1 MISKIRNS
9 KQCNIKRTKIQL
21 ANIKP
26 ANIRLGNFRNRL
38 TTKPIRSTLS
48 IFMLS
53 TLMCFG
59 TALSTVHA
67 KSNDQIN
74 TTFSSIL
81 EQERTWAGLKS
92 QKKQVAEIEWH
103 YSEGGDAS
111 KPTVLLIH
119 GLSGTRDNWNR
130 VVHYLTPYYHV
141 IIPDL
146 PFHGDTKVPKDFD
159 SSVPNL
165 TEKLKRFTEA
175 LGINDSIHVAG
186 HSLGGAIA
194 YLYSA
199 QYSHKIDSLLLMNA
213 AGVYK
218 TANTVY
224 LKDPTQLK
232 SLIVDQSGDFDQLL
246 KLAMAN
252 PPFIPKEILKEQEA
266 LMIKNSSQT
275 QHVIDQIVM
284 IQKAFTPDSFAMA
297 GRIIDSPVLILWGDQ
312 DRIVNKEVA
321 QELQSL
327 LKNAEKPII
336 YKGVGHMPLL
346 ELDQVVAQD
355 YLKFLNKVQLAKKKQ
370 STQTA
375 P

>member
-1 MISKIRNS
+1 MSNNKYNVISQSLNS
-9 KQCNIKRTKIQL
+9 KLKIVL
-21 ANIKP
+21 
-26 ANIRLGNFRNRL
+26 
-38 TTKPIRSTLS
+38 LS
-48 IFMLS
+48 AVISLS
-53 TLMCFG
+53 C
-59 TALSTVHA
+59 AYPTVYA

-81 EQERTWAGLKS
+81 TQERTWAGLKS

-111 KPTVLLIH
+111 KPTILLIH

-130 VVHYLTPYYHV
+130 VAHYLTPYYHV

-175 LGINDSIHVAG
+175 LGISDSIHVAG

-218 TANTVY
+218 TANTKF
-224 LKDPTQLK
+224 LKDPAQLK
-232 SLIVDQSGDFDQLL
+232 SLIVDQSGEFEQLL
-246 KLAMAN
+246 ELTMEN
-252 PPFIPKEILKEQEA
+252 PPFIPKEILKEQEK
-266 LMIKNSSQT
+266 LMIKNAAQT

-284 IQKAFTPDSFAMA
+284 IQQAFTPESFALA

-312 DRIVNKEVA
+312 DRIINKEA
-321 QELQSL
+321 ASELQSL
-327 LKNAEKPII
+327 LKNSQKPII
-336 YKGVGHMPLL
+336 YKRVGHMPLL
-346 ELDQVVAQD
+346 ELDQIVAQD
-355 YLKFLNKVQLAKKKQ
+355 YLNFLNKVQLAKKKQ

>member
-1 MISKIRNS
+1 MSNHNDNVISQSRNS
-9 KQCNIKRTKIQL
+9 KLKIVL
-21 ANIKP
+21 
-26 ANIRLGNFRNRL
+26 
-38 TTKPIRSTLS
+38 LS
-48 IFMLS
+48 AVINLS
-53 TLMCFG
+53 C
-59 TALSTVHA
+59 AYPTVYA

-81 EQERTWAGLKS
+81 TQERTWAGLKS

-103 YSEGGDAS
+103 YSEGGETS
-111 KPTVLLIH
+111 KPTILLIH

-130 VVHYLTPYYHV
+130 VAHYLTPYYHV

-218 TANTVY
+218 TTNTKF
-224 LKDPTQLK
+224 LKDPAQLK
-232 SLIVDQSGDFDQLL
+232 SLIVDQSGEFEQLL
-246 KLAMAN
+246 ELTMEN
-252 PPFIPKEILKEQEA
+252 PPFIPKEILKEQEK
-266 LMIKNSSQT
+266 LMIKNAAQT

-284 IQKAFTPDSFAMA
+284 IQQAFTPESFALA

-312 DRIVNKEVA
+312 DRIINKEA
-321 QELQSL
+321 ASELQSL
-327 LKNAEKPII
+327 LKNSQKPII

-355 YLKFLNKVQLAKKKQ
+355 YLNFLNKVQLAKKKQ

>member
-175 LGINDSIHVAG
+175 LGINDSIHIAG

-199 QYSHKIDSLLLMNA
+199 QYSHRINSLLLMNA

-232 SLIVDQSGDFDQLL
+232 SLIVDQSGEFEQLL
-246 KLAMAN
+246 ELTMAN
-252 PPFIPKEILKEQEA
+252 PPFIPKEILKEQEK
-266 LMIKNSSQT
+266 LMIKNAAQT
-275 QHVIDQIVM
+275 QHVIEQIVM
-284 IQKAFTPDSFAMA
+284 IQKAFTPESFAMA

-312 DRIVNKEVA
+312 DRIINKEVA
-321 QELQSL
+321 SELQSL
-327 LKNAEKPII
+327 LKNSQKPII

-355 YLKFLNKVQLAKKKQ
+355 YLNFLNKAQLAKQKK
-370 STQTA
+370 STQTT